1 MYSTHSEGKFVISER
16 FIRTLKKRIYKS
28 GLQIIFPKKKK
39 KKKNSVGHL
48 QIFVG
53 HELL

>member
-39 KKKNSVGHL
+39 KHSVGHL
-48 QIFVG
+48 QKFVG

>member
-28 GLQIIFPKKKK
+28 GLQIIFPKKKNK
-39 KKKNSVGHL
+39 KHSVGHL
-48 QIFVG
+48 QKFVG